1 MKTIS
6 HPLFLVLAT
15 CYAVYYGLK
24 QTDLVLPVF
33 ITSYLAD
40 LLSIFLVNTFAL
52 WIIRKMKN
60 SPKLELPI
68 AMVFLSVI
76 MFSVFFEFFLPQ
88 QSPQYVYKSE
98 GTRLNSSHV
107 RISYAV
113 FCLKKKT
120 TYFI

>member
-24 QTDLVLPVF
+24 QTDVVLPVF

-60 SPKLELPI
+60 SPKLEVPI

-88 QSPQYVYKSE
+88 QSPQYVYDPWDI
-98 GTRLNSSHV
+98 L
-107 RISYAV
+107 
-113 FCLKKKT
+113 C
-120 TYFI
+120 YFISGTAYVFWRRVLMKNAER

>member
-24 QTDLVLPVF
+24 QTDVVLPVF

-60 SPKLELPI
+60 SPKLEVPI

-76 MFSVFFEFFLPQ
+76 MRSEEHTSEL
-88 QSPQYVYKSE
+88 QSRPHLVC
-98 GTRLNSSHV
+98 RL
-107 RISYAV
+107 
-113 FCLKKKT
+113 LLEKKILCHCT
-120 TYFI
+120 CID